1 MKKGES
7 TINLFEY
14 LDYRAFLKDLYRS
27 AKNSRASFSFRR
39 FSQTA
44 GFASPNF
51 LKLVMDGKRN
61 LTEDSLPK
69 FMTGLRLNKQEQE
82 FFRNLVFYNQAKTNE
97 KKDYYYQR
105 LIQSKKFSQLKPIEK
120 HQYEYCSEWYHSVI
134 RELVVSKEFDGTPEW
149 LAGRIFPSI
158 TPPQAR
164 RSLETLEKLGF
175 IKKNDE
181 GKYQQS
187 SPLVSTG
194 SEVTSLALYNYHMN
208 LLDVAK
214 KALEQVP
221 AEQRDM
227 SSMTLGVAK
236 SRVAQIKK
244 MIQEFR
250 QQVMKAVSTD
260 TSPEEVVQLS
270 IQMFPLTRGEEESL
284 C

>member
-1 MKKGES
+1 MRIERKPV
-7 TINLFEY
+7 NLFSY
-14 LDYRAFLKDLYRS
+14 NDYRVYLKELYQS
-27 AKNSRASFSFRR
+27 AKKTRSSFSFRR
-39 FSQTA
+39 FSRIA

-61 LTEDSLPK
+61 LTEDSLPL
-69 FMTGLRLNKQEQE
+69 FMKGLGLNKQEQE
-82 FFRNLVFYNQAKTNE
+82 FFKNLVFYNQAKTNE
-97 KKDYYYQR
+97 KKDYYYQK

-149 LAGRIFPSI
+149 LSRKIFPAI
-158 TPPQAR
+158 TPAQAR

-194 SEVTSLALYNYHMN
+194 SEVASLALYNYHLN
-208 LLDVAK
+208 LLDIAK
-214 KALEQVP
+214 TALEGVP

-236 SRVAQIKK
+236 SRVGQLKK

-250 QQVMKAVSTD
+250 QQIMKTVSTD
-260 TSPEEVVQLS
+260 NDPEEVIQLS
-270 IQMFPLTRGEEESL
+270 IQMFPLTRGEEQV
-284 C
+284 